1 MLNLITIK
9 FTLEISVKLPFSD
22 TEIQI
27 LLNTLQTNFNINPT
41 YTNLLMQY
49 KSVCPK
55 AWKFGPLCKS
65 FVDFKEE
72 I

>member
-9 FTLEISVKLPFSD
+9 FTLEISVKSPFSD
-22 TEIQI
+22 TEIQ
-27 LLNTLQTNFNINPT
+27 LLLDTLQTNFNRNST
-41 YTNLLMQY
+41 DTNLLMQY

-55 AWKFGPLCKS
+55 AWKIS
-65 FVDFKEE
+65 RAFVDFKEE